1 MNRILFV
8 CHGNICRSPMA
19 EYVLKDMV
27 RKRGMADRFVID
39 SAATSCEE
47 TGNPVYPPARRKLAE
62 KGVPCG
68 GHRARRIT
76 KRDYDGYDMII
87 CMDYNNI
94 RNTKRIT
101 GGDPENKISML
112 LDFTDRAGDEV
123 ADPWYT
129 GNFDAT
135 WRDVVD
141 GCEGLLEHLDRE
153 KGSVR
158 RQQD

>member
-1 MNRILFV
+1 MKRILFV

-27 RKRGMADRFVID
+27 RKRGIEDRFVID

-47 TGNPVYPPARRKLAE
+47 IGNPVYPPARRKLAE

-68 GHRARRIT
+68 GHRAWQMT
-76 KRDYDGYDMII
+76 KRDYDDFDMII

-94 RNTKRIT
+94 RNIKRIT
-101 GGDPENKISML
+101 GGDPDSKISML
-112 LDFTDRAGDEV
+112 LDYTDRAGDEV

-141 GCEGLLEHLDRE
+141 GCEGLLETLLRTY
-153 KGSVR
+153 KNR
-158 RQQD
+158 

>member
-1 MNRILFV
+1 MKRILFV

-27 RKRGMADRFVID
+27 RKKGIEDRFVID
-39 SAATSCEE
+39 SAATSREE

-68 GHRARRIT
+68 GHRAWQMT
-76 KRDYDGYDMII
+76 KRDYDDFDMII

-94 RNTKRIT
+94 RNIKRIT
-101 GGDPENKISML
+101 GGDPDSKISML
-112 LDFTDRAGDEV
+112 LEYTDRAGDEV

-141 GCEGLLEHLDRE
+141 GCEGLLETLLRTDKNR
-153 KGSVR
+153 
-158 RQQD
+158 

>member
-1 MNRILFV
+1 
-8 CHGNICRSPMA
+8 MA

-27 RKRGMADRFVID
+27 RKRGIEDRFVID
-39 SAATSCEE
+39 SAATSREE
-47 TGNPVYPPARRKLAE
+47 IGNPVYPPARRKLAE

-68 GHRARRIT
+68 GHRAWQMT
-76 KRDYDGYDMII
+76 KRDYDDFDMII

-94 RNTKRIT
+94 RNIKRIT
-101 GGDPENKISML
+101 GGDPDSKISML
-112 LDFTDRAGDEV
+112 LDYTDRAGNEV

-141 GCEGLLEHLDRE
+141 GCEGLLETLLRTE
-153 KGSVR
+153 KTNDKR
-158 RQQD
+158 CNEKENI